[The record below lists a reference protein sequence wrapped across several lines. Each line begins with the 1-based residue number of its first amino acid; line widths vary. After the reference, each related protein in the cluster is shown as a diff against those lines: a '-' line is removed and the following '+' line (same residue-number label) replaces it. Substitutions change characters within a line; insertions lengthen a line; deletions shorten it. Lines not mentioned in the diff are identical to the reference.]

1 MLVAEGG
8 VHMIVALPGDE
19 FRLWLPGPDPPA
31 IGTPLA
37 AAIDLGAQ
45 MPERAAA
52 AERFWRAMTGLPP
65 RPTLFPLAP
74 QPRRHAMML
83 WALDLRAVGRSQRAI
98 ARTMLDL
105 IPQPDWADA
114 AERSLIRR
122 LLRDADRLAEG
133 GYRKLL
139 SSSLRW
145 LAMPA

>member
-1 MLVAEGG
+1 MLMADGA
-8 VHMIVALPGDE
+8 VHMILALPGDE
-19 FRLWLPGPDPPA
+19 FRLWLPGSDPPA

-37 AAIDLGAQ
+37 AAVDLGAQ
-45 MPERAAA
+45 VTERAAA

-83 WALDLRAVGRSQRAI
+83 WALDLRAAGQSQRTI

-105 IPQPDWADA
+105 VPRADWADA

-133 GYRKLL
+133 GYLKLL
-139 SSSLRW
+139 QPPRRPV
-145 LAMPA
+145 AMPA